1 MRGGDVPVGDGPV
14 VYWMSRDQRAMD
26 NWALC
31 HALAVAREHRRPL
44 HVVFAL
50 VPEFANAGARQYCFM
65 LRGLRELESTLGNLG
80 IPFHLATGP
89 DPGVTVPSIAE
100 KLGCSM
106 LVTDFSPL
114 RIGRAWRDSVS
125 TLLCPVDVPVK
136 EVDAHNVVPT
146 WEASDKQEYAA
157 RTIRKK
163 INGRLEDFLTD
174 FPTLEDVREA
184 VREAAEDAETS
195 PRAERHRLGR
205 FNRIRE
211 RRRLRGSRGYL
222 AEAAAAEDAGGSRRA
237 YRARRRRHLVPSRAS
252 GAVRQQERPE
262 RPDRALRPLAVPP
275 LRSALGA
282 ALRFGGFEA
291 PGGTPGCS

>member
-114 RIGRAWRDSVS
+114 RIGRA
-125 TLLCPVDVPVK
+125 
-136 EVDAHNVVPT
+136 
-146 WEASDKQEYAA
+146 
-157 RTIRKK
+157 
-163 INGRLEDFLTD
+163 
-174 FPTLEDVREA
+174 
-184 VREAAEDAETS
+184 
-195 PRAERHRLGR
+195 
-205 FNRIRE
+205 
-211 RRRLRGSRGYL
+211 
-222 AEAAAAEDAGGSRRA
+222 
-237 YRARRRRHLVPSRAS
+237 
-252 GAVRQQERPE
+252 
-262 RPDRALRPLAVPP
+262 
-275 LRSALGA
+275 
-282 ALRFGGFEA
+282 
-291 PGGTPGCS
+291 GGTP